1 MAQETTTIEVTTEQA
16 ETLEDLKRDSSE
28 SYKSVLQVLIDG
40 YSDESGD
47 EPAVEMDVG
56 SIMDKLESVETIA
69 EQARDNT
76 ADIKRGM
83 GQ

>member
-40 YSDESGD
+40 YSDDSGD
-47 EPAVEMDVG
+47 EPTTQITYDDVKAACASAV
-56 SIMDKLESVETIA
+56 
-69 EQARDNT
+69 RDELPEEL
-76 ADIKRGM
+76 R
-83 GQ
+83 